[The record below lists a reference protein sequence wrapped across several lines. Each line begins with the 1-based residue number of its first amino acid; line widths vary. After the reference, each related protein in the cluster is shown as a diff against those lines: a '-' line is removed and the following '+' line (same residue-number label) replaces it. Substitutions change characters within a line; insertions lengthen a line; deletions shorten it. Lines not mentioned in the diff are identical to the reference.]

1 MKYVLIVLISVGVLA
16 YIGYSVYGLVR
27 DIKSKKKEHKN

>member
-1 MKYVLIVLISVGVLA
+1 MKIVFTVLISVGVLA

-27 DIKSKKKEHKN
+27 DIKSKKERKKE